1 MTNWVRHKSI
11 MLKVQNIQTVEVH
24 HGCNRIYIGMD
35 GGHSKSLDLEDASQL
50 DPLFDG
56 ICHMMKRESGCGEFH
71 NWVSIF
77 NSPIITTEEL
87 IRFSKENERTG
98 EK

>member
-50 DPLFDG
+50 DPLFD
-56 ICHMMKRESGCGEFH
+56 
-71 NWVSIF
+71 
-77 NSPIITTEEL
+77 
-87 IRFSKENERTG
+87 
-98 EK
+98 